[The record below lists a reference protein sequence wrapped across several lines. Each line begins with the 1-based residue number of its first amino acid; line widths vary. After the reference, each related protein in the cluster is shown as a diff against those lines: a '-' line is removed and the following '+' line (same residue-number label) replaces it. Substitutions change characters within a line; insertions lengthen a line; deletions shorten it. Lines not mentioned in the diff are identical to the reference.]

1 MTRLNLILFF
11 VLIFTALGSVT
22 AQHKSRKL
30 YFELQQQQDA
40 AHLAD
45 IEWGQL
51 QLEQSTWAM
60 HARIEYIATQQ
71 LHMQVPD
78 NKRIQVVMPG
88 SAPVVK
94 SQLPANAGA
103 VNSATTT
110 NTTTNTHTPAANA
123 LPKPK
128 PATPASPA
136 RPADAPAAARP
147 DADATS
153 TESGASKP

>member
-40 AHLAD
+40 ARQFD
-45 IEWGQL
+45 VEWGQL

-60 HARIEYIATQQ
+60 HARIEYIAAQQ

-78 NKRIQVVMPG
+78 NKRIQVVVPG
-88 SAPVVK
+88 SGKPLTGSTVAAPVRTSVPITGSSPVP
-94 SQLPANAGA
+94 SQ
-103 VNSATTT
+103 
-110 NTTTNTHTPAANA
+110 
-123 LPKPK
+123 
-128 PATPASPA
+128 
-136 RPADAPAAARP
+136 
-147 DADATS
+147 ATS
-153 TESGASKP
+153 KP

>member
-40 AHLAD
+40 ARQFD
-45 IEWGQL
+45 VEWGQL

-60 HARIEYIATQQ
+60 HARIEYIAAQQ

-78 NKRIQVVMPG
+78 NKRIQVVVPG
-88 SAPVVK
+88 NGKPLTGSTAAAPVPP
-94 SQLPANAGA
+94 Q
-103 VNSATTT
+103 
-110 NTTTNTHTPAANA
+110 
-123 LPKPK
+123 
-128 PATPASPA
+128 
-136 RPADAPAAARP
+136 
-147 DADATS
+147 ATS
-153 TESGASKP
+153 KP